1 MKADA
6 EKKLEEILS
15 LDISKKTEFEKFHK
29 LKDDPRITYI
39 GKFLRKFSIDELPQF
54 WNVIK
59 GDMSIIGPRAY
70 LPEER
75 VKMKGSD
82 KIILSVKPG
91 ITGLWQV
98 TERNDSS
105 FEERFMADVF
115 YIRHWTLS
123 LDFYIFIKTIWVVI
137 TGKSSF

>member
-6 EKKLEEILS
+6 EKRLEEILS
-15 LDISKKTEFEKFHK
+15 QDKRKKTEFEKFHK

-75 VKMKGSD
+75 EKMKGSD